1 MPSKPACGGPTIP
14 TRPERPSA
22 PPAGSRGAGGC
33 QRSDLLRSKR
43 LLDWIFGAA
52 LFDLLSPME
61 IWHAQ
66 AAAVSGGGRR
76 APPPPPPM
84 LSGSSDEPS
93 GRGALATLAQSGVNG
108 TIRSWLQTERITVH
122 HRLWVCFGCFNWE
135 RRAAASITW
144 ARLIHSSCSGK
155 MQTQLK
161 KRRVEGRLS
170 VLARRRLMC
179 CEKRE
184 LVMKSVIR
192 LNLVLERVKASVLSS
207 EAGQMF

>member
-1 MPSKPACGGPTIP
+1 M
-14 TRPERPSA
+14 
-22 PPAGSRGAGGC
+22 
-33 QRSDLLRSKR
+33 
-43 LLDWIFGAA
+43 
-52 LFDLLSPME
+52 FDLLSPME

-76 APPPPPPM
+76 APPPM

-108 TIRSWLQTERITVH
+108 AIRSWLQTWD
-122 HRLWVCFGCFNWE
+122 RLWVCFGCFNWE

-170 VLARRRLMC
+170 VLARRGLMC

-192 LNLVLERVKASVLSS
+192 SDLVLERVKASVLSS